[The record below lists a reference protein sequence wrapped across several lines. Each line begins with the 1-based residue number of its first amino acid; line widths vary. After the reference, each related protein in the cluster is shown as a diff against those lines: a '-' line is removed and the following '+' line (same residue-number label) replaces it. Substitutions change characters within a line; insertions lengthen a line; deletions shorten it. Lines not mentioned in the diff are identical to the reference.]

1 VDVTGEFEVDEAG
14 VGRAGGVEHDVVGF
28 RVLVA
33 QGEEGAGNSQLIHNR
48 VKFTCSPAVEG
59 HPESR
64 GVLGPEAFQL
74 AETVLQ
80 RAQLLRTED
89 AARCGA

>member
-1 VDVTGEFEVDEAG
+1 
-14 VGRAGGVEHDVVGF
+14 
-28 RVLVA
+28 
-33 QGEEGAGNSQLIHNR
+33 
-48 VKFTCSPAVEG
+48 
-59 HPESR
+59 
-64 GVLGPEAFQL
+64 VLGPEAFQL